1 MVVWHP
7 RDANEQVRA
16 RYQEMKTT
24 NSMAEI
30 RAVMLINWGV
40 VTIEEP

>member
-1 MVVWHP
+1 
-7 RDANEQVRA
+7 
-16 RYQEMKTT
+16 MKNT